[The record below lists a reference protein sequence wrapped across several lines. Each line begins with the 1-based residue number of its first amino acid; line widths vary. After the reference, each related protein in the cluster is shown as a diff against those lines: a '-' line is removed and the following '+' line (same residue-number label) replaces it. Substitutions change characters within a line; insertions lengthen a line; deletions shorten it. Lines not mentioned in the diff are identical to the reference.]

1 MFLEGKV
8 AIVTAGGGPGMG
20 SAIVRALAQQGAS
33 VAVADING
41 ERARGVAD
49 EIADTGTK
57 SLAIVAD
64 VSKKDDVTGMVDETM
79 RAFGAVHILVNH
91 AGASGSQL
99 IENLPEETWRHV
111 LGVHLDGTFFCTQAV
126 IPVMKSQGWGRIV
139 STSSRAAYRTSPGA
153 WLAGLSAY
161 AAAKAGIIGFSRVA
175 AAELGSWGITV
186 NVIAP
191 GLVAGSGMSG
201 DPVALD
207 EEEELRRSTDEGQ
220 VLAPRFVQPD
230 EIAAGVIYFVG
241 PGSDRTTGQVLHIN
255 GGSYFNA

>member
-8 AIVTAGGGPGMG
+8 AIITAGGGPGIG
-20 SAIVRALAQQGAS
+20 SAIVRALAREGAT

-41 ERARGVAD
+41 QRARAVAD
-49 EIADTGTK
+49 ELASNGTP
-57 SLAIVAD
+57 SLAITAD
-64 VSKKDDVTGMVDETM
+64 VSNKNDVARMVDETVQ
-79 RAFGAVHILVNH
+79 AFGAVHILVNH
-91 AGASGSQL
+91 AGASGSQP
-99 IENLPEETWRHV
+99 IETLPEETWRHV

-139 STSSRAAYRTSPGA
+139 STSSRAAYRTSREV
-153 WLAGLSAY
+153 WQSGLSAY

-175 AAELGSWGITV
+175 AAELGRSGITV

-191 GLVAGSGMSG
+191 GLTAGSGMSG
-201 DPVALD
+201 DPVPLSD
-207 EEEELRRSTDEGQ
+207 EEELRRSIDENQ
-220 VLAPRFVQPD
+220 VLVPRFVRPD
-230 EIAAGVIYFVG
+230 EIAAGVMYFVG